1 MWVVVAVVVGCG
13 LWPVWVVAGGCGL
26 WPVLVVV
33 AVVDENGEEI
43 IYYFNV

>member
-33 AVVDENGEEI
+33 AVVDENGGRDNI
-43 IYYFNV
+43 LF

>member
-1 MWVVVAVVVGCG
+1 MG
-13 LWPVWVVAGGCGL
+13 VAGGCGL
-26 WPVLVVV
+26 WPVWVVV

>member
-13 LWPVWVVAGGCGL
+13 RCGL
-26 WPVLVVV
+26 WPVVVGCGRCGLLLQLLMKM
-33 AVVDENGEEI
+33 GEEI